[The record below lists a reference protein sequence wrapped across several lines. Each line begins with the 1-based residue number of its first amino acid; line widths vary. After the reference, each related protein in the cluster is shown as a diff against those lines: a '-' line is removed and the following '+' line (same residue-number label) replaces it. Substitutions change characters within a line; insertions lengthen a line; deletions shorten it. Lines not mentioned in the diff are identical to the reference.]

1 MRVVNLVKALFST
14 VDLELDDDG
23 ARTLVENVRG
33 RKPVIGSGVTVVS
46 RKRTSRGE
54 RTGDCYALWIAGP
67 EIAGLW
73 MELMGT
79 NGRNVKR
86 AIVDTGIVKLRTVSG
101 VDIKA
106 LKEVLHRDKGT
117 YNKLHR
123 DLLQL
128 RDLSSR
134 RDQVAAFARSGVL
147 VPSAQI
153 HEEYRLFTSGRESC
167 FMSLE
172 SLWFLA
178 GEARAGEVSLQ
189 GRIRCF
195 VEEQSAEFSVFISES
210 DAYNA
215 IVLADLEE
223 FLQVH
228 AKFPE
233 P

>member
-14 VDLELDDDG
+14 VDLELEDDG
-23 ARTLVENVRG
+23 ARTLVQNVKG
-33 RKPVIGSGVTVVS
+33 RRPVGSGVTVVS
-46 RKRTSRGE
+46 RERTSRGG

-79 NGRNVKR
+79 NGRKVKR
-86 AIVDTGIVKLRTVSG
+86 AFVDAGIVKLCTVDG
-101 VDIKA
+101 ADIKA
-106 LKEVLHRDKGT
+106 LKKVLHRDICA

-134 RDQVAAFARSGVL
+134 RDQVAAYARSAVI

-153 HEEYRLFTSGRESC
+153 HEEYRLFASGRESR
-167 FMSLE
+167 FMLFE
-172 SLWFLA
+172 FLWFSA

-189 GRIRCF
+189 GRTRCF
-195 VEEQSAEFSVFISES
+195 VEEQSAEFSVFIGES

-215 IVLADLEE
+215 SVLADLEE
-223 FLQVH
+223 YHQVH
-228 AKFPE
+228 GKFPE